1 MTPDL
6 NDIRKLLITL
16 LALSLIALL
25 SSCGTRKVQ
34 KSNVKEEV
42 KTEQAVIEKKDI
54 ETKTETKTVI
64 NDQSNEMEITPIDT
78 SKVLIINGKTF
89 KNAIVTIRKKKVNTT
104 IAEKA
109 TVKDNSVID
118 TRVKNSSKNA
128 TKVKNTERK
137 SNPFTSLLWL
147 LIPALI
153 YAVWKYKFKLIGL

>member
-1 MTPDL
+1 MNL
-6 NDIRKLLITL
+6 NLFDIRKLLITL

-25 SSCGTRKVQ
+25 SSCGSRKVQ

-54 ETKTETKTVI
+54 ETKTETKTVV
-64 NDQSNEMEITPIDT
+64 NEDTDEIEVKPIDT
-78 SKVLIINGKTF
+78 SKTITVNGKTY
-89 KNAIVTIRKKKVNTT
+89 KNAIVTLRKKKVNTT

-109 TVKDNSVID
+109 TVKDNSVIN

-137 SNPFTSLLWL
+137 SNPFTSLLWI

-153 YAVWKYKFKLIGL
+153 YAAWKYKFKLIGL

>member
-1 MTPDL
+1 MNL
-6 NDIRKLLITL
+6 NLFDIRKLLITL

-25 SSCGTRKVQ
+25 SSCGSRKVQ

-54 ETKTETKTVI
+54 ETKTETKTVV

-78 SKVLIINGKTF
+78 SKVLIINGKTY
-89 KNAIVTIRKKKVNTT
+89 KNAKVKIVNRKVNTT
-104 IAEKA
+104 IAEKT
-109 TVKDNSVID
+109 TVKDLSTHETKAIV
-118 TRVKNSSKNA
+118 TVKKQE
-128 TKVKNTERK
+128 VKRDIERK

-153 YAVWKYKFKLIGL
+153 YAAWKYKFKLIGL

>member
-54 ETKTETKTVI
+54 ETKTETKTVV

-78 SKVLIINGKTF
+78 
-89 KNAIVTIRKKKVNTT
+89 
-104 IAEKA
+104 
-109 TVKDNSVID
+109 
-118 TRVKNSSKNA
+118 
-128 TKVKNTERK
+128 
-137 SNPFTSLLWL
+137 
-147 LIPALI
+147 
-153 YAVWKYKFKLIGL
+153 

>member
-1 MTPDL
+1 MNL
-6 NDIRKLLITL
+6 NLFDIRKLLITL

-25 SSCGTRKVQ
+25 LSCGTRKVQ

-54 ETKTETKTVI
+54 EIKTETKTVV

-78 SKVLIINGKTF
+78 SKVLIINGKTY
-89 KNAIVTIRKKKVNTT
+89 KNAKVKIVNRKVNTT

-109 TVKDNSVID
+109 TVKDLSTHETKAII
-118 TRVKNSSKNA
+118 TVKKQE
-128 TKVKNTERK
+128 VKRNVERK

-153 YAVWKYKFKLIGL
+153 YAAWKYKFKLIGL

>member
-1 MTPDL
+1 MNL
-6 NDIRKLLITL
+6 NLFDIRKLLITL

-89 KNAIVTIRKKKVNTT
+89 KNAKVKIVNRKVNTT

-109 TVKDNSVID
+109 TVKDLS
-118 TRVKNSSKNA
+118 TRETKAIITVKKQE
-128 TKVKNTERK
+128 VKRDIERK
-137 SNPFTSLLWL
+137 SNTFTSLLWL

-153 YAVWKYKFKLIGL
+153 YAAWKYKFKLIGL

>member
-1 MTPDL
+1 MNL
-6 NDIRKLLITL
+6 NLFDIRKLLITL

-25 SSCGTRKVQ
+25 SSCGSRKVQ

-54 ETKTETKTVI
+54 ETKTETKTVV

-78 SKVLIINGKTF
+78 SKVLIINGKTY
-89 KNAIVTIRKKKVNTT
+89 KNAKVKIVNRKVNTT

-153 YAVWKYKFKLIGL
+153 YAAWKYKFKLIGL